1 MSTLSVRDVSVTI
14 DRHLIVDSVS
24 FDVPAGSWLSLIGPN
39 GAGKSTILKAL
50 SGSLPHSGDVFIDNR
65 NHNQIKRK
73 ERARLVAHM
82 PQRTVVPD
90 GMPVFDFVCLGR
102 TPHMRYLGS
111 ERSSDIAVVR
121 DLLDRLDLAELGDRL
136 LGTLSGGE
144 LQRAVLAQAL
154 AQQAPILIL
163 DEPTA
168 ALDVGHQWSVLELV
182 DKMRTECGLTVIA
195 ALHDLGL
202 VGQFSDL
209 VVLLNHG
216 RVQASGTPR
225 HVLTQTRLTALYNAP
240 LKVDVDVAGRVSI
253 SPQRFTQSSTL
264 IHPTHL
270 RKHTM
275 SDGKTSTDTPPELD
289 PRPSK
294 MTTAKSLILVNT
306 GDGKGKSSAAFGT
319 MLRALARDW
328 KVGVI
333 QFLKSGDWN
342 TGEEKIGRQLGV
354 DWWALGDGFTW
365 DSENLDES
373 TAIAQEAWRSAKTLI
388 MAGNHQL
395 IILDE
400 ITYPMNWKWID
411 TADVVA
417 TLQARPEKVSVILT
431 GRDAPAELIAIADTA
446 TEMVKT
452 KHAYDN
458 GIVAKKGI
466 DF

>member
-1 MSTLSVRDVSVTI
+1 
-14 DRHLIVDSVS
+14 
-24 FDVPAGSWLSLIGPN
+24 
-39 GAGKSTILKAL
+39 
-50 SGSLPHSGDVFIDNR
+50 
-65 NHNQIKRK
+65 
-73 ERARLVAHM
+73 
-82 PQRTVVPD
+82 
-90 GMPVFDFVCLGR
+90 
-102 TPHMRYLGS
+102 
-111 ERSSDIAVVR
+111 
-121 DLLDRLDLAELGDRL
+121 
-136 LGTLSGGE
+136 
-144 LQRAVLAQAL
+144 
-154 AQQAPILIL
+154 
-163 DEPTA
+163 
-168 ALDVGHQWSVLELV
+168 
-182 DKMRTECGLTVIA
+182 
-195 ALHDLGL
+195 
-202 VGQFSDL
+202 
-209 VVLLNHG
+209 
-216 RVQASGTPR
+216 
-225 HVLTQTRLTALYNAP
+225 
-240 LKVDVDVAGRVSI
+240 
-253 SPQRFTQSSTL
+253 
-264 IHPTHL
+264 
-270 RKHTM
+270 M